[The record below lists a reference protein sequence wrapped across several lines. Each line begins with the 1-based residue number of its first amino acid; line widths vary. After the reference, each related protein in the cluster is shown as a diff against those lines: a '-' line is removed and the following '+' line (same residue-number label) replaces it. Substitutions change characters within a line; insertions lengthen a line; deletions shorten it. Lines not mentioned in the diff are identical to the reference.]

1 MNSIHHALHLENKP
15 WRKKGKKRTVDVVQA
30 ADEERYIRCP
40 SVYRFGGQ
48 MCQIQLC
55 IFRFKPIDFHK
66 SKFSSSGIFKWLGR
80 SFMISENEV
89 LKTACG
95 SNREQVL

>member
-1 MNSIHHALHLENKP
+1 
-15 WRKKGKKRTVDVVQA
+15 
-30 ADEERYIRCP
+30 
-40 SVYRFGGQ
+40 

-66 SKFSSSGIFKWLGR
+66 SKFSSSGIFIWLRR

-95 SNREQVL
+95 SNREQVLRERRELRTEELQNLCASPNITMLLN